1 MDNDLVGDCEIARMG
16 HMLMNVTAH
25 TGKMVVPSDEE
36 VIQVYSAITGYDP
49 SKTQPDGSNPTDNGA
64 NTEDVMNYWQ
74 NTGIAGHKI
83 AGWVK
88 VASAQEAIEQAI
100 WLFGA
105 AALDVAIYQ
114 SMMDQTNAKQPWDA
128 PRGDLLGYHAVPAMG
143 FGSEGLTVVTWGGLQ
158 QIGWQTCLQILQ
170 GVYGAISPEWIAA
183 NGKAPNGFDL
193 AILQADL
200 AAMKA
205 A

>member
-1 MDNDLVGDCEIARMG
+1 MMDNDRVGDCEIARMG

-88 VASAQEAIEQAI
+88 VASSQEAIQQAI

-114 SMMDQTNAKQPWDA
+114 SMMDQTNADEPWDN
-128 PRGDLLGYHAVPAMG
+128 PSWRSDRLSRYSSNGIWQRRTHGSDMG
-143 FGSEGLTVVTWGGLQ
+143 W
-158 QIGWQTCLQILQ
+158 
-170 GVYGAISPEWIAA
+170 AA
-183 NGKAPNGFDL
+183 ADRL
-193 AILQADL
+193 ADL
-200 AAMKA
+200 PPDSARCLRCD
-205 A
+205 